1 MCTID
6 IKDILDGRNYPDAG
20 VVLYDQ
26 IVAKIAD
33 DEKIVLNMAEVSA
46 LPSMF
51 LNTSIGRFIENYGF
65 EKLRERV
72 SFSNIGASQAQR
84 IKEYIQKNRVSE

>member
-84 IKEYIQKNRVSE
+84 IKEYIQKNRV